1 MRKLKNIFT
10 VALIISLGLFF
21 QGQGGVMDKVKGA
34 VSDAK
39 GEFWLDLANTQYI
52 DGNYASA
59 LGNYQKAA
67 NYELAEAYHKLYVL
81 YSQGLGVSKDLKL
94 SQEMLRKAS
103 DLGYP
108 RAQTELATHILYT
121 SKNSKEQK
129 EAINLLT
136 QAAKNEDVLACISLY
151 NMYSIGGLYV
161 KKDMAKANEYAR
173 LANALGAD
181 IDVPSSSTS
190 LSNKD
195 LLRQIQANLKILGFY
210 SGSIDGLSG
219 PMTRKAITDFQK
231 SQGIKQTG
239 EPSKEL
245 LNQTQ
250 KALR

>member
-1 MRKLKNIFT
+1 MKKLKNIFT
-10 VALIISLGLFF
+10 VVLIVSLGLFF

-39 GEFWLDLANTQYI
+39 GDFWLNLANTQYI

-67 NYELAEAYHKLYVL
+67 NYELAEAYYKLYL
-81 YSQGLGVSKDLKL
+81 FYYHGLGVTKDLKL
-94 SQEMLRKAS
+94 AQEKLQKAS
-103 DLGYP
+103 DLGYA
-108 RAQTELATHILYT
+108 RAQTDLATHILDT
-121 SKNSKEQK
+121 SINKSQQK
-129 EAINLLT
+129 EAINLLIK
-136 QAAKNEDVLACISLY
+136 AAKNEDILACMSLH
-151 NMYSIGGLYV
+151 SIYKRGFYV
-161 KKDMAKANEYAR
+161 KKDLAKANEYAR

-250 KALR
+250 KALK